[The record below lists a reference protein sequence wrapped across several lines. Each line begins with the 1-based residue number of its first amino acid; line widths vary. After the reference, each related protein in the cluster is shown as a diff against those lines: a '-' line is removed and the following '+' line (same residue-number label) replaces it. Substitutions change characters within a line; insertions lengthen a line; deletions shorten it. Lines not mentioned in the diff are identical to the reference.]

1 MFKELKKNKNITS
14 ILTIFYFV
22 NLLLYSLSSIFN
34 YNLIETFFWFSR
46 IPILILLYLL
56 TGKNN
61 VFYLFGLLLYQTAS
75 ILFATSKQELFIYGS
90 FASLG
95 FKICLFILLISLIN
109 KSNRKAIFLSC
120 LPFFILYLYIIE
132 LVMLSLGN
140 SLIIWI
146 LNALITS
153 IMGGIAIIHYNKNF
167 DLKGYWL
174 LISSIFFIIQI
185 GAFFINKFYIK
196 SEAIYQM
203 VIFFYGLSHFTFY
216 KFLILK
222 EEETDKKIT

>member
-1 MFKELKKNKNITS
+1 M
-14 ILTIFYFV
+14 
-22 NLLLYSLSSIFN
+22 NLVLYSLSSILE
-34 YNLIETFFWFSR
+34 YKSIETIFWFCR

-56 TGKNN
+56 TGKTN
-61 VFYLFGLLLYQTAS
+61 FIYLFGLLLYQTAS
-75 ILFATSKQELFIYGS
+75 ILFATSNQDLFLYGS
-90 FASLG
+90 FASIG
-95 FKICLFILLISLIN
+95 FKICLLILLLPLIN
-109 KSNRKAIFLSC
+109 KSNRKAIILAS

-132 LVMLSLGN
+132 LVMYSLGD
-140 SLIIWI
+140 SLLIWL

-153 IMGGIAIIHYNKNF
+153 FMGGIAIIHYNKNF

-222 EEETDKKIT
+222 EAENTKHTV